1 MINATSAQ
9 SIAQTNR
16 FLLKVHLTMLDSDNC
31 TWVAKLLAKTA
42 RTRIEKCDVAV
53 RGGHLRHN
61 SSVES
66 WSQIL
71 QTCLGQCR
79 ARLKITRPPTRGG
92 ATEPRPELRNVGRF
106 FARLGYLSGEHL
118 LDFMR
123 KRERGHI
130 MIVGSTRPLQCLKTW
145 LMVCKY
151 STCFIDSNQ
160 QVEDHFVGLL
170 FWHII
175 FLRWVLRHYYSII
188 GLQVTGHVHEEV
200 RKVLYP
206 LHNPCKIWQF
216 LTNHNW
222 LNQEKQPKVDV
233 NTK

>member
-31 TWVAKLLAKTA
+31 TWVAKLSAKTT

-71 QTCLGQCR
+71 QTCLWQCR

-123 KRERGHI
+123 KRERAYHDCW
-130 MIVGSTRPLQCLKTW
+130 VNPTSCNVWKHGSRLA
-145 LMVCKY
+145 
-151 STCFIDSNQ
+151 SNQ
-160 QVEDHFVGLL
+160 PVSLIVIDKDETTFRAYCFD
-170 FWHII
+170 I
-175 FLRWVLRHYYSII
+175 
-188 GLQVTGHVHEEV
+188 
-200 RKVLYP
+200 
-206 LHNPCKIWQF
+206 
-216 LTNHNW
+216 
-222 LNQEKQPKVDV
+222 
-233 NTK
+233 